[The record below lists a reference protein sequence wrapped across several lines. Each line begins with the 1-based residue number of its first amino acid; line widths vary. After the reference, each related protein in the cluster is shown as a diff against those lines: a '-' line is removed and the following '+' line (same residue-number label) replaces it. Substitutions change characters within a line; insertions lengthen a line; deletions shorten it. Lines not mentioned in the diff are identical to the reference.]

1 VTILNSH
8 ADAPFRESLPRHVRG
23 PAVFRCVQ
31 VTSVDDGRR
40 EVAYQAAVTINGH
53 LFRGLLY
60 DLGAEDGRAAAAAQ
74 LGSSDLHL
82 GSASAAG
89 PDPYGGGS
97 APLILGGLGY
107 GNTP

>member
-1 VTILNSH
+1 M
-8 ADAPFRESLPRHVRG
+8 
-23 PAVFRCVQ
+23 Q
-31 VTSVDDGRR
+31 VTSVDDGQR

-60 DLGAEDGRAAAAAQ
+60 DLGAEDVGRATSAQ

-82 GSASAAG
+82 GSASAA
-89 PDPYGGGS
+89 PDLYGGGS
-97 APLILGGLGY
+97 SGPLFLGGLGY

>member
-74 LGSSDLHL
+74 LGST
-82 GSASAAG
+82 SAAG

-97 APLILGGLGY
+97 APLILGGLSY